1 MSGRAGRRGLDPKGV
16 VILLPNLFDMP
27 ESLDLKMMMLGQNQ
41 TITSKFTLNH
51 NFVLKAVL
59 SGKKGNCISFYVV
72 F

>member
-1 MSGRAGRRGLDPKGV
+1 MSGRAGRRGLDDKGV

-27 ESLDLKMMMLGQNQ
+27 SSLDLKMMMLGQNQ

-59 SGKKGNCISFYVV
+59 W
-72 F
+72 